1 MPKYAY
7 VGTTL
12 KGEVVKGTEKA
23 ANRGDAEVLLY
34 ERHLHNLEVK
44 EKVPLLQ
51 IEITGPRIKRDDVM
65 HLSRQ
70 IAAFLRAGLPI
81 LDAVHALGE
90 ESENSSIRRM
100 MNDIEDGL
108 RGGER
113 FSDCLEQY
121 PKVFPAFYRGIVRS
135 AELTGELDEVLGRL
149 AIYLERDLEARRKIK
164 SALIYPMA
172 VAAMSVVTVVIL
184 AVYVL
189 PKFKVF
195 FASLHAT
202 LPWPTRALLAF
213 TDFMGNWWWALLAGL
228 GLVILATYAT
238 WNTTKGRYGIDKLLL
253 KTPVLGETI
262 QYALVERFCR
272 VLASMV
278 TAGVNLTEALRVAT
292 EALRNTVFVR
302 GLNGVGEAMLEGEG
316 LAAPL
321 AQTQLFPGTA
331 TQMLRVGEE
340 TGTLDGQLEV
350 TAAYYEVELD
360 YKIKKLT
367 SLFEPAVIIFMG
379 LIVGFVAVALVSAMY
394 GIFNQVKVQ

>member
-7 VGTTL
+7 VGTTES
-12 KGEVVKGTEKA
+12 GQTVKGTEKA
-23 ANRGDAEVLLY
+23 ASRSDAEVLLY
-34 ERHLHNLEVK
+34 GRQLHNLEVK
-44 EKVPLLQ
+44 EKVPFLQ
-51 IEITGPRIKRDDVM
+51 TEISGPRIKREDVM

-81 LDAVHALGE
+81 LDAVHAIGE
-90 ESENSSIRRM
+90 ESENSSVRRM

-108 RGGER
+108 RSGER
-113 FSDCLEQY
+113 FSDCLEQH
-121 PKVFPAFYRGIVRS
+121 KRVFPAFYRGIVRS

-172 VAAMSVVTVVIL
+172 VAAMSIATVIVL

-189 PKFKVF
+189 PKFKTF

-202 LPWPTRALLAF
+202 LPWPTRALLAL
-213 TDFMGNWWWALLAGL
+213 TDFLGNWWWALLAGL
-228 GLVILATYAT
+228 AVVVLIVFAT
-238 WNTTKGRYGIDKLLL
+238 WKSKEGRYAIDKMLLR
-253 KTPVLGETI
+253 TPVLGETI

-278 TAGVNLTEALRVAT
+278 SAGVNLTEALRVST
-292 EALRNTVFVR
+292 ESLRNTVFVR
-302 GLNGVGEAMLEGEG
+302 GLNGVGDAMLEGEG

-321 AQTQLFPGTA
+321 ARTRLFPGTA

-350 TAAYYEVELD
+350 TAQYYEVELD

-367 SLFEPAVIIFMG
+367 SLFEPAVIVFMG
-379 LIVGFVAVALVSAMY
+379 VIVGFVAVALISAMY
-394 GIFNQVKVQ
+394 GVFNQVKV